1 MKKFVCKYV
10 VGLLV
15 VALIVG
21 CKGVRPAAGGGGGG
35 LVQVFVKGKDSLLCH
50 AGPIPYHSAQS
61 GERFEIDH
69 TYMKVKNQRNQVVC
83 NFSVFTTDPSFWP
96 EHLSIQLKEK
106 RIEVSSITK
115 FYAEGYGKKKYHHR
129 YSFTVS
135 DVDFNLWMLDESPI
149 IEVGG
154 KTFEGKRSF
163 RKDAKRVYRM
173 ILFDAF

>member
-21 CKGVRPAAGGGGGG
+21 CKGVRPASGGGGG

-50 AGPIPYHSAQS
+50 AGPIRYHSLQR

-69 TYMKVKNQRNQVVC
+69 TYLKVKNQRNNVVC
-83 NFSVFTTDPSFWP
+83 NFSVYTPDPSFRP
-96 EHLSIQLKEK
+96 EQLSILLKEK

-115 FYAEGYGKKKYHHR
+115 FYAEGFGKKKYHHR

-135 DVDFNLWMLDESPI
+135 DIDFKLWMLDESPI

-154 KTFEGKRSF
+154 KRFEGKRPF
-163 RKDAKRVYRM
+163 RKDAHQVYRM